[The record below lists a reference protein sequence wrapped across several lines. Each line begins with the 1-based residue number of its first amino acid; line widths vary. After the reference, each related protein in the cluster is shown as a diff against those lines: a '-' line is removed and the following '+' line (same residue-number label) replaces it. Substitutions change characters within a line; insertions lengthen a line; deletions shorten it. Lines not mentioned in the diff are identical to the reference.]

1 MSAINTVTTASSKKP
16 FVSSSV
22 FGLKIQENDEK
33 CFLFCGSH
41 QYFEEKKYIITCSIN
56 LAVLKKAF
64 LKKKIFKSSTYILCC
79 FQFSSAICRILRKLN
94 NVLLLF
100 YLFLCV
106 HIKKTKINKEGSPI
120 YKKTYS
126 TTFYS
131 HFIYGIIMTFQ
142 FLFTIDI
149 DNPCFTKNDYLCIN
163 N

>member
-41 QYFEEKKYIITCSIN
+41 QYFEEKKVYYNMQYQSSCI
-56 LAVLKKAF
+56 KKGLF
-64 LKKKIFKSSTYILCC
+64 LKKIFKSSTYILCC

-131 HFIYGIIMTFQ
+131 HFIHGIIMTFQ
-142 FLFTIDI
+142 FLFTIHA
-149 DNPCFTKNDYLCIN
+149 LHQLL
-163 N
+163 

>member
-41 QYFEEKKYIITCSIN
+41 QYFEEKKVYNLQYQSICIKTGHFEKNFIYKQYIHM
-56 LAVLKKAF
+56 LF
-64 LKKKIFKSSTYILCC
+64 LVFKCYL
-79 FQFSSAICRILRKLN
+79 QRMLRKLN
-94 NVLLLF
+94 NVLLF
-100 YLFLCV
+100 YLFQCV

-120 YKKTYS
+120 NKKTYI

-131 HFIYGIIMTFQ
+131 HFIHGIIMTFQ
-142 FLFTIDI
+142 FLFTIHAW
-149 DNPCFTKNDYLCIN
+149 NQLL
-163 N
+163 

>member
-64 LKKKIFKSSTYILCC
+64 LKKKYSKVVHTYYVVFS
-79 FQFSSAICRILRKLN
+79 FQVLSAE
-94 NVLLLF
+94 F
-100 YLFLCV
+100 
-106 HIKKTKINKEGSPI
+106 
-120 YKKTYS
+120 
-126 TTFYS
+126 
-131 HFIYGIIMTFQ
+131 
-142 FLFTIDI
+142 
-149 DNPCFTKNDYLCIN
+149 
-163 N
+163 